1 MFDHV
6 KAQGTWIA
14 FMQTSSQTRKKA
26 MDSSFSSDSETM
38 DYARTAVG
46 EASREFSRL
55 KINDNQADTME
66 PAISASGIRIKPSII
81 LKLQDTIQF
90 GGSVLEDPNL
100 HLRNF
105 EKFITELDFN
115 IGPKDLVKLRLFP
128 FTLRDVARSWFLT
141 LSASTTNSWNQLEK
155 IFCTR
160 FYPLIKVSAIRNTES
175 KFSQLS
181 GEYLCLAWDRFKKIL
196 ENLNEDGM
204 PPGMAIHYFYRGLND
219 QCRAEL
225 DVAAGGSLWSK
236 SFDDAYE
243 LIENLTAAEHRDL
256 KWKIPKEEESEND
269 EAVEVTQEIQMTNW
283 HRIRAHSDSI
293 PNACGDTCPLISSSA
308 SSQSVIQS
316 PADSTLNEVQYR
328 RIIRRIDAVEERIGR
343 FADILTDSLAE
354 AFLALD
360 VNVTWD
366 SFGYGT
372 RYPPQD
378 TSSDSD

>member
-1 MFDHV
+1 MLTRS
-6 KAQGTWIA
+6 KAH
-14 FMQTSSQTRKKA
+14 KEA
-26 MDSSFSSDSETM
+26 MDSSSSSDSETM

-55 KINDNQADTME
+55 KINDNQADTIE

-105 EKFITELDFN
+105 EKFIIALDFN

-128 FTLRDVARSWFLT
+128 FTLRDVARSWFLS
-141 LSASTTNSWNQLEK
+141 LSASTTNSWNKLEK

-175 KFSQLS
+175 KFSQFS

-256 KWKIPKEEESEND
+256 KWKIPKEEESEDD

-283 HRIRAHSDSI
+283 HRIRAHSDSNS
-293 PNACGDTCPLISSSA
+293 NACGDTCPLFSTSA
-308 SSQSVIQS
+308 SNQSVIQS
-316 PADSTLNEVQYR
+316 PADSTLNEAQYR

-378 TSSDSD
+378 TSSESD